1 MIKQRTL
8 KQAAKVTGI
17 GLHSGKK
24 VTLTLRPAPAN
35 TGIIYARTDLKP
47 VVYFLASAES
57 IRDTQLCTCMINDE
71 GVRISTVEHLNAAMS
86 ALGLDNLIVEVDAAE
101 IPIMDGSSSPF
112 IYLLLDAG
120 IEEQDAPKKFIRI
133 KESVRVEEG
142 DKWAEFKPYS
152 HGLKLD
158 FTIDFTHPMI
168 TKEVRNYKMEFSAQH
183 FIQQLSRAR
192 TFTFMKDVEYL
203 QSMDLALGGSLDNAI
218 VLDEYRIL
226 NEEGLRF
233 KDELV
238 RHKMLDAVGDLFM
251 CGYNILGDFKAY
263 KSGHGLNNK
272 LLRAVLANENAW
284 EFVTFDDKAEVP
296 QGYQVTEQVFI

>member
-35 TGIIYARTDLKP
+35 TGIIYARTDLEP
-47 VVYFLASAES
+47 VVYFPASAES

-203 QSMDLALGGSLDNAI
+203 QSIGLALGGSLDNAI

-263 KSGHGLNNK
+263 KSGHSLNNK

>member
-120 IEEQDAPKKFIRI
+120 IEEQDVPKKFIRI

-203 QSMDLALGGSLDNAI
+203 QSMGLALGGSLDNAI